1 MRHGHQIVREGSTKR
16 KKREKRETERERER
30 KLASRAVLQKRNGF
44 SVGWVGKEKEKSKIC
59 KSS

>member
-16 KKREKRETERERER
+16 NKGERERELVGQST
-30 KLASRAVLQKRNGF
+30 KQHGF
-44 SVGWVGKEKEKSKIC
+44 PVGWVEEEKEKSKIC